1 MELNELKKTWSKMTP
16 SKELDENQLHTMLSK
31 RTRSLIDRIDR
42 NIKIGFAVLLG
53 LILLFTFDDFIFSPE
68 TIDKYYSEMPIPNWV
83 LFLAVFGNVL
93 IVTTFLY
100 FAVKYY
106 RVKRQCDV
114 ACDLKGTLK
123 KIIET
128 LTLYQRLFY
137 LALASLLLAMASAFT
152 TGMYEGLNHS
162 AELQGLQFTDI
173 ETSKLVLAVFISVV
187 LVAIFGGAIFLFLR
201 WGFRKLYGNYIK
213 KLKATLLELKELD

>member
-16 SKELDENQLHTMLSK
+16 SKELDEHQLHTMLSR
-31 RTRSLIDRIDR
+31 RTKSLIDRIDR
-42 NIKIGFAVLLG
+42 NIKVGFVVLLG

-68 TIDKYYSEMPIPNWV
+68 TIEKYYSETPIPNWV

-100 FAVKYY
+100 FVIKYY

-137 LALASLLLAMASAFT
+137 LALASLLLAMASAFI
-152 TGMYEGLNHS
+152 TGMFIGTEYN
-162 AELQGLQFTDI
+162 AEAQGMHLSDI
-173 ETSKLVLAVFISVV
+173 ETGQIILAVVITIILVV
-187 LVAIFGGAIFLFLR
+187 LFGGGIFLFLR
-201 WGFRKLYGNYIK
+201 WGFRRLYGNYIK
-213 KLKATLLELKELD
+213 KLKATLLELEELD

>member
-1 MELNELKKTWSKMTP
+1 MTP
-16 SKELDENQLHTMLSK
+16 SRELDESQLHTMLSK
-31 RTRSLIDRIDR
+31 RTSSLIDRIDR

-100 FAVKYY
+100 FVVKYY
-106 RVKRQCDV
+106 RVKRHCDV

-128 LTLYQRLFY
+128 LILYQRLFY
-137 LALASLLLAMASAFT
+137 LALASILLAMASAFT
-152 TGMYEGLNHS
+152 TGMYEGLNHN

-173 ETSKLVLAVFISVV
+173 ETSKLILAFVISVLIVV
-187 LVAIFGGAIFLFLR
+187 LFGGAIFFFLR

-213 KLKATLLELKELD
+213 KLKATLRELEELN

>member
-1 MELNELKKTWSKMTP
+1 MELNELKKTWSKMAP
-16 SKELDENQLHTMLSK
+16 SKELDENQLNTMLSN
-31 RTRSLIDRIDR
+31 RTSSLIDRIDR
-42 NIKIGFAVLLG
+42 NIKIGFVVLLG

-100 FAVKYY
+100 FVVKYY

-114 ACDLKGTLK
+114 ACDLKDTLK

-128 LTLYQRLFY
+128 LILYQRLFY
-137 LALASLLLAMASAFT
+137 LALASILLSMASAFT
-152 TGMYEGLNHS
+152 TGMYEGLNHN
-162 AELQGLQFTDI
+162 AELQGLQFNDI
-173 ETSKLVLAVFISVV
+173 ETSKLILAVLISVIIVV
-187 LVAIFGGAIFLFLR
+187 LFGGAIFFFLR

-213 KLKATLLELKELD
+213 KLKATLHELEELN

>member
-16 SKELDENQLHTMLSK
+16 SKELDESQLHTMLSK
-31 RTRSLIDRIDR
+31 RTRTLIDRIDR
-42 NIKIGFAVLLG
+42 NIKIGFVVLLG

-68 TIDKYYSEMPIPNWV
+68 TIDKYYSETPIPNWV

-93 IVTTFLY
+93 IITTFLY
-100 FAVKYY
+100 FVVKYY

-137 LALASLLLAMASAFT
+137 LALASLLLAMASAFIS
-152 TGMYEGLNHS
+152 GMFIGTEYN
-162 AELQGLQFTDI
+162 AEAQGMHLSDI
-173 ETSKLVLAVFISVV
+173 ETSQIILTVGITVL
-187 LVAIFGGAIFLFLR
+187 LVAIFGGAIFFFLR

-213 KLKATLLELKELD
+213 KLKATLLELEELD

>member
-1 MELNELKKTWSKMTP
+1 MELNELKKTWSKMAP
-16 SKELDENQLHTMLSK
+16 SKELDENQLNTMLSK

-42 NIKIGFAVLLG
+42 NIKIGFVVLLG

-68 TIDKYYSEMPIPNWV
+68 TIEKYYSEMPIPNWV

-100 FAVKYY
+100 FVVKYY

-128 LTLYQRLFY
+128 LILYQRLFY
-137 LALASLLLAMASAFT
+137 LALASILLAMASAFT
-152 TGMYEGLNHS
+152 TGMYEGLNHN

-173 ETSKLVLAVFISVV
+173 ETSKLILAVLISVLIVV
-187 LVAIFGGAIFLFLR
+187 LFGGAIFFFLR

-213 KLKATLLELKELD
+213 KLKATLRELQELE

>member
-1 MELNELKKTWSKMTP
+1 MAP
-16 SKELDENQLHTMLSK
+16 SKELDENQLNTMLSK

-42 NIKIGFAVLLG
+42 NIKIGFVVLLG

-68 TIDKYYSEMPIPNWV
+68 TIEKYYSEMPIPNWV

-100 FAVKYY
+100 FVVKYY

-128 LTLYQRLFY
+128 LILYQRLFY
-137 LALASLLLAMASAFT
+137 LALASILLAMASAFT
-152 TGMYEGLNHS
+152 TGMYEGLNHN

-173 ETSKLVLAVFISVV
+173 ETSKLILAVLISVLIVV
-187 LVAIFGGAIFLFLR
+187 LFGGAIFFFLR

-213 KLKATLLELKELD
+213 KLKATLRELQELE

>member
-31 RTRSLIDRIDR
+31 RTRSLIERIER
-42 NIKIGFAVLLG
+42 NIRIGFIILLG
-53 LILLFTFDDFIFSPE
+53 LIVLFTLDDFFYSPE
-68 TIDKYYSEMPIPNWV
+68 TIEKYYNDLSIPNWV
-83 LFLAVFGNVL
+83 LFLGVFGNVL

-100 FAVKYY
+100 FVIKYY

-114 ACDLKGTLK
+114 ACDLQGTLK

-137 LALASLLLAMASAFT
+137 LALAAMLLSMASAFIS
-152 TGMYEGLNHS
+152 GMFIGTEYN
-162 AELQGLQFTDI
+162 AEAQGMHLSDI
-173 ETSKLVLAVFISVV
+173 ETSKIILAVGITIL

>member
-1 MELNELKKTWSKMTP
+1 
-16 SKELDENQLHTMLSK
+16 
-31 RTRSLIDRIDR
+31 
-42 NIKIGFAVLLG
+42 
-53 LILLFTFDDFIFSPE
+53 
-68 TIDKYYSEMPIPNWV
+68 MPIPNWV

-100 FAVKYY
+100 FVFKYY
-106 RVKRQCDV
+106 RVKKQCDV
-114 ACDLKGTLK
+114 SCDIKGTLK

-173 ETSKLVLAVFISVV
+173 ETSKLILAVLISVLIVV
-187 LVAIFGGAIFLFLR
+187 LFGGAIFLFLR

-213 KLKATLLELKELD
+213 KLKATLRELEELE

>member
-1 MELNELKKTWSKMTP
+1 MAP
-16 SKELDENQLHTMLSK
+16 SKELDENQLNTMLSN
-31 RTRSLIDRIDR
+31 RTSSLIDRIDR
-42 NIKIGFAVLLG
+42 NIKIGFVVLLG

-100 FAVKYY
+100 FVVKYY

-114 ACDLKGTLK
+114 ACDLKDTLK

-128 LTLYQRLFY
+128 LILYQRLFY
-137 LALASLLLAMASAFT
+137 LALASILLSMASAFT
-152 TGMYEGLNHS
+152 TGMYEGLNHN
-162 AELQGLQFTDI
+162 AELQGLQFNDI
-173 ETSKLVLAVFISVV
+173 ETSKLILAVLISVIIVV
-187 LVAIFGGAIFLFLR
+187 LFGGAIFFFLR

-213 KLKATLLELKELD
+213 KLKATLHELEELN

>member
-1 MELNELKKTWSKMTP
+1 MTP
-16 SKELDENQLHTMLSK
+16 SKELDEAQLRTMLSK
-31 RTRSLIDRIDR
+31 RTKSLIERIDR
-42 NIKIGFAVLLG
+42 NIKIGFVVLLG
-53 LILLFTFDDFIFSPE
+53 LILLFTFDDFIYSPE
-68 TIDKYYSEMPIPNWV
+68 TIQNSFSATPIPDWV
-83 LFLAVFGNVL
+83 LFLAVFCNVL

-100 FAVKYY
+100 FVIKYY

-114 ACDLKGTLK
+114 ACDLKGTLT

-128 LTLYQRLFY
+128 LILYQRLFY
-137 LALASLLLAMASAFT
+137 LALASMLLAMASAFT
-152 TGMYEGLNHS
+152 TGMYEGLNHN

-173 ETSKLVLAVFISVV
+173 ETSQIILTIGITVL

-213 KLKATLLELKELD
+213 KLKATLQELNELD